1 LNPDLFKLSV
11 LYGTLL
17 LSDDWS
23 IIRFRKTSSLIMLE
37 KTEGTNKNGQSID
50 AGNIGHKIQHKDKQI
65 TKRNTEN

>member
-1 LNPDLFKLSV
+1 
-11 LYGTLL
+11 
-17 LSDDWS
+17 
-23 IIRFRKTSSLIMLE
+23 MLE